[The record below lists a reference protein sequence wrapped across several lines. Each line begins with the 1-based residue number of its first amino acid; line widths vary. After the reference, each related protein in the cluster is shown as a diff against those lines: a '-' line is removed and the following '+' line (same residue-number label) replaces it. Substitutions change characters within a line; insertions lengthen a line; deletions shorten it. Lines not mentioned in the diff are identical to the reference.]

1 MIKKSQNIYIKTQDY
16 FKSGE
21 SFELL
26 FDEHYQMLVTFPQPV
41 NENLEFYYE
50 SDDYISHTD
59 TKKGIMP
66 FLYQKVKFYSLNKK
80 IALINSMV
88 PLKGKLLDIGAGTG
102 DFCKAALNK
111 SWDVSGVEPSK
122 KAREIAL
129 EKGVPLSKSLAD
141 YKGQL
146 FDVITLWHVLE
157 HLPNLDEQ
165 IQNIKILL
173 KPNGILIIA
182 VPNYN
187 SYDAMYYKEYWA
199 AYDVPR
205 HLWHFSRES
214 MKVLFGNSL
223 KLLKIKPMIFDS
235 FYVSLLSE
243 KYKSGSSFSL
253 KALFV
258 GLLSNIKAI
267 SSKEY
272 SSLIYCF
279 QKPK

>member
-1 MIKKSQNIYIKTQDY
+1 VIKKNKNTYIKTKDY

-26 FDEHYQMLVTFPQPV
+26 FDEDYQMLVTFPQPID
-41 NENLEFYYE
+41 ENLEFYYE

-80 IALINSMV
+80 IAFINSMV

-165 IQNIKILL
+165 IQNIKTLL
-173 KPNGILIIA
+173 KPNGVLIIA

-187 SYDAMYYKEYWA
+187 SYDAMHYKEYWA